1 MRHPGRGGTVERMGD
16 DIRARGTVL
25 AAWTG
30 TLLRALDARGID
42 GVDLAREAGVTTDQ
56 LADPDHRVPIAASSR
71 LWALAVEATG
81 DPALGLDVSCHVLP
95 TTFHALGQAFLASA
109 TLHDALERTARYCRV
124 TSDVADV
131 ATEVKGSD
139 VTLQI
144 GWRTGATRP
153 ADEALDA
160 VLSAIVRG
168 ARTLLGRELAPTQLA
183 LERPHPGT
191 DAAARFDRMFRCP
204 VRFGGSVI
212 RLTFDRTDAE
222 RPVPGGNDT
231 LARSID
237 EVLRRYVSG
246 LDRSTVAEQVRQA
259 VVPLLASGEP
269 RIGDVA
275 RSINLSTR
283 SLQRGLAAEQTTFR
297 DVLAEVRRELAE
309 QYLRGGTSVTETT
322 YLVGFSETA
331 AFSRAFKRWTGSAP
345 SSVVHQRIRS

>member
-1 MRHPGRGGTVERMGD
+1 MLT
-16 DIRARGTVL
+16 
-25 AAWTG
+25 AWTG
-30 TLLRALDARGID
+30 TLLRTLDAQGID
-42 GVDLAREAGVTTDQ
+42 GVALAGKAGVTTDQ
-56 LADPDHRVPIAASSR
+56 LADPDHRVPIAASTR

-81 DPALGLDVSCHVLP
+81 DPALGLDVSRHVLP

-109 TLHDALERTARYCRV
+109 TLHDALERIARYCLV
-124 TSDVADV
+124 TADVADV
-131 ATEVKGSD
+131 ATKVDAQE

-144 GWRTGATRP
+144 GWRTGTARP

-160 VLSAIVRG
+160 VLAAIVRG
-168 ARTLLGRELAPTQLA
+168 ARTLLGRELAPTRLA

-191 DAAARFDRMFRCP
+191 DAAARFDRVFRCP
-204 VRFGGSVI
+204 VTFGASII

-259 VVPLLASGEP
+259 VVPLLAGGEP

-275 RSINLSTR
+275 SSINLSPR
-283 SLQRGLAAEQTTFR
+283 SLQRALAAEHTTFR
-297 DVLAEVRRELAE
+297 DVLAEVRCELAE
-309 QYLRGGTSVTETT
+309 HYLRGGTSVTETT
-322 YLVGFSETA
+322 YLVGFGETA

-345 SSVVHQRIRS
+345 SSVVRQGIRS